1 MPAEVI
7 MPALGM
13 AQETGKVL
21 RWLKQDGDPVAKGE
35 PLLEVE
41 TDKVTVEIESPAAGT
56 LTGLNV
62 PEGAEVPVGTAIA
75 VVLAEG
81 EVAAPEPAGVAT
93 LVGDATP
100 RHDKGSG
107 VATPRHDNRRR
118 LASPK
123 ARRLARERGV
133 DLDAVTG
140 SGPQGA
146 VVTADIRSEPQ
157 KPASEQIAVSSVWRV
172 MAERTTRAWQE
183 VPQFVLSREVDAS
196 RLESWRATA
205 RRKPGCE
212 NVSHTDLLVKVCSE
226 ALRRHTRVNASWREG
241 AIVPGAGVN
250 IAIAVATDAGLVAPV
265 VHRADTLDLAAIS
278 ARRRELAEAA
288 RAGRLRPEDVQ
299 GGTFTISNLG
309 MYGVDVFQAIVNA
322 PQAAIL
328 AVGRI
333 VERPVA
339 LNGEVV
345 VRPVLTLSVSFDHRV
360 ADGARGAE
368 FLDTLAALVE
378 EPAGLVV

>member
-7 MPALGM
+7 MPALG
-13 AQETGKVL
+13 KVQ

-345 VRPVLTLSVSFDHRV
+345 VRPVLTLS
-360 ADGARGAE
+360 
-368 FLDTLAALVE
+368 
-378 EPAGLVV
+378 